1 MGKISKF
8 NPPQIGQE
16 LLTDPRVSLSAK
28 GLYAFLQVFDTDGE
42 LDFAFMCKAY
52 NIDKQEFDDSLDE
65 LISHGYVSIESQ
77 YGVLVYVLN
86 GI

>member
-8 NPPQIGQE
+8 NPPKIGQE

-28 GLYAFLQVFDTDGE
+28 GLYAFLQVFEEDCE
-42 LDFAFMCKAY
+42 LDFAFMCKVY
-52 NIDKQEFDDSLDE
+52 NIDSQEFDNALNE

-77 YGVLVYVLN
+77 YGALVYILN
-86 GI
+86 GK

>member
-1 MGKISKF
+1 MVVKKYKF
-8 NPPQIGQE
+8 ALAPHE
-16 LLTDPRVSLSAK
+16 LLTNPTISLTAK

-42 LDFAFMCKAY
+42 VDFAFMCKSY
-52 NIDKQEFDDSLDE
+52 NIDRQEFDKAFDE
-65 LISHGYVSIESQ
+65 LISYGYVSIESE